1 MIPSQEFSDG
11 NSTFKLLRRQ
21 NRRWENP
28 GSFASNIQRFSDQF
42 KHLHTNI
49 IGAADLE
56 KSSDPKTDQK
66 LKITGVKIAGV
77 VIKQIS
83 THHFAYQ
90 NDQRNKLYTLGDF
103 KNKTPT
109 HITVT
114 HAISKSEQNF

>member
-1 MIPSQEFSDG
+1 M
-11 NSTFKLLRRQ
+11 RRQ

-103 KNKTPT
+103 ENKTPT
-109 HITVT
+109 HMAATY
-114 HAISKSEQNF
+114 AISKSERSFQNRIPRELDKNFFEI